1 MIKFLTR
8 HPEKIYIPLLEH
20 IQLVFLT
27 LVISVAIAAVLTL
40 VCLRSDR
47 LSMWLQQLL
56 GVVYSI
62 PSLALFAIMIPVTGL
77 GRTTAVIALTAYN
90 QYLLLRNFTTGLREV
105 DPAVT
110 DAAKGIGMTWLQ
122 VLTRVQIPLAKR
134 ALFAGIRLAVVSTI
148 GIGTIAASINAGGL
162 GTLLFDGL
170 RTMNMARILWGS
182 LLSAG
187 LAIATNALLKAGF
200 DQVILDAEGVLQ
212 TDRQFDRVLELIGP
226 ATLRDTFSH
235 VAEGGIVCST
245 GQLGGQWYLNDF
257 DPIMELPA
265 NGYLTS
271 FYSGNVDPARLQS
284 LLDYVQKYGIDPAPE
299 RVFSLP
305 QVPEAHAY
313 LESTHSFGKV
323 IVVI

>member
-27 LVISVAIAAVLTL
+27 LVISVAIASILTL
-40 VCLRSDR
+40 LCMRSER
-47 LSMWLQQLL
+47 LSISVWLQQLL

-62 PSLALFAIMIPVTGL
+62 PSLALFAILIPVTGL

-90 QYLLLRNFTTGLREV
+90 QYLLLRNFTTGLQEV

-170 RTMNMARILWGS
+170 RTMNMPRILWGS
-182 LLSAG
+182 ILSAG
-187 LAIATNALLKAGF
+187 LAIVTNALLKAVE
-200 DQVILDAEGVLQ
+200 DHL
-212 TDRQFDRVLELIGP
+212 
-226 ATLRDTFSH
+226 
-235 VAEGGIVCST
+235 
-245 GQLGGQWYLNDF
+245 
-257 DPIMELPA
+257 
-265 NGYLTS
+265 
-271 FYSGNVDPARLQS
+271 
-284 LLDYVQKYGIDPAPE
+284 
-299 RVFSLP
+299 
-305 QVPEAHAY
+305 
-313 LESTHSFGKV
+313 
-323 IVVI
+323 

>member
-27 LVISVAIAAVLTL
+27 LVISVAIASILTL
-40 VCLRSDR
+40 LCMRSER
-47 LSMWLQQLL
+47 LSIWLQQLL
-56 GVVYSI
+56 AVVYSI
-62 PSLALFAIMIPVTGL
+62 PSLALFAILIPVTGL

-90 QYLLLRNFTTGLREV
+90 QYLLLRNFTTGLQEV

-170 RTMNMARILWGS
+170 RTMNMPRILWGS
-182 LLSAG
+182 ILSAG
-187 LAIATNALLKAGF
+187 LAIVTNALLKAVE
-200 DQVILDAEGVLQ
+200 D
-212 TDRQFDRVLELIGP
+212 
-226 ATLRDTFSH
+226 
-235 VAEGGIVCST
+235 
-245 GQLGGQWYLNDF
+245 
-257 DPIMELPA
+257 
-265 NGYLTS
+265 
-271 FYSGNVDPARLQS
+271 
-284 LLDYVQKYGIDPAPE
+284 LL
-299 RVFSLP
+299 
-305 QVPEAHAY
+305 
-313 LESTHSFGKV
+313 
-323 IVVI
+323 